1 VRAHTAR
8 PAVGHARGCDGL
20 HQCGHLVRGTFPKEV
35 VGANVP
41 PVNVIVPVADHV
53 AAAADLVRR
62 YRELPPDVRVR
73 LGKPSSNLFRF
84 GAPPPTLD
92 ASGLSGVI
100 GVDPVARTADV
111 AGMTTYENL
120 VDATLAHG
128 LMPLV
133 VPQLKTITLGGAVAG
148 LGIESTSFR
157 HGLPHESVREME
169 ILTGSGEVVTATPDG
184 EHADLYRG
192 FANSYGTLGYALRLV
207 IDLQPVAPYVRLRH
221 HRFPDAASCTEAL
234 VELADAPVDFL
245 DGTVFDT
252 SEQYLTTGEFVDALP
267 AGVRASDYTGQQIFY
282 RSQQE
287 RALDH
292 LTVRDYLW
300 RWDPDWFWCSRG
312 LGVQHPLIRRLWP
325 RSRRRSDVYRRIVA
339 LDRRYGMSDRL
350 NSLRGRPVEE
360 PVVQDVE
367 IPARNLPAFL
377 EAFHRDIG
385 ISPIWLCPLRLR
397 AAPEDG
403 AKPWT
408 LYPMRPGELYVNVGF
423 WSSVPQTPGEPDAH
437 NRWIEQ
443 LVSDLDGHKSLYS
456 TVHYGEDEFWRH
468 YNGTAY
474 RALKQRYDPRGRL
487 PDLYSKVAN
496 PSSNIGKG
504 GG

>member
-1 VRAHTAR
+1 VT
-8 PAVGHARGCDGL
+8 
-20 HQCGHLVRGTFPKEV
+20 
-35 VGANVP
+35 
-41 PVNVIVPVADHV
+41 VIVPVADHV

-62 YRELPPDVRVR
+62 FRELPPGTRVR

-84 GAPPPTLD
+84 GASAPTLD

-100 GVDPVARTADV
+100 AVDPVARTADV
-111 AGMTTYENL
+111 AGMTTYEDL

-169 ILTGSGEVVTATPDG
+169 VLTGSGEVVTASPDG

-192 FANSYGTLGYALRLV
+192 FANSYGTLGYALRLT

-221 HRFPDAASCTEAL
+221 RRYPDAAACTEAMA
-234 VELADAPVDFL
+234 ELADSDVDFL
-245 DGTVFDT
+245 DGTVFDAG
-252 SEQYLTTGEFVDALP
+252 EQYLTTGEFVDTLP

-287 RALDH
+287 RAVDH

-300 RWDPDWFWCSRG
+300 RWDTDWFWCSRA
-312 LGVQHPLIRRLWP
+312 LGVQHPLLRRLWP

-339 LDRRYGMSDRL
+339 LDRRHGWSDRL
-350 NSLRGRPVEE
+350 NTLRGRPVEE

-367 IPARNLPAFL
+367 VPVRNLPAFL
-377 EAFHRDIG
+377 DGFHRDIG
-385 ISPIWLCPLRLR
+385 IAPVWLCPVR
-397 AAPEDG
+397 AQA
-403 AKPWT
+403 AWT

-423 WSSVPQTPGEPDAH
+423 WSSVPQVPGDPDAH
-437 NRWIEQ
+437 NRRIED
-443 LVSDLDGHKSLYS
+443 LVSELDGHKSLYS
-456 TVHYGEDEFWRH
+456 TVHYDADEFWRH
-468 YNGTAY
+468 YNGPGY

-487 PDLYSKVAN
+487 PDLYAKV
-496 PSSNIGKG
+496 SGKDG
-504 GG
+504 A

>member
-1 VRAHTAR
+1 MT
-8 PAVGHARGCDGL
+8 
-20 HQCGHLVRGTFPKEV
+20 
-35 VGANVP
+35 
-41 PVNVIVPVADHV
+41 VIVPVADHV

-62 YRELPPDVRVR
+62 FRELPAGTRVR

-84 GAPPPTLD
+84 GAPPSTLD
-92 ASGLSGVI
+92 ASGLSGVL

-111 AGMTTYENL
+111 AGMTTYEDL

-207 IDLQPVAPYVRLRH
+207 IDLAPVAPYVRLRH
-221 HRFPDAASCTEAL
+221 RRYPDATAVTAAI
-234 VELADAPVDFL
+234 VEQADSDVDFL
-245 DGTVFDT
+245 DGTVFGAD
-252 SEQYLTTGEFVDALP
+252 EQYLTTGESVDALP
-267 AGVRASDYTGQQIFY
+267 AGVRASDYTGSQIFY

-292 LTVRDYLW
+292 LTIRDYLW
-300 RWDPDWFWCSRG
+300 RWDTDWFWCSRA
-312 LGVQHPLIRRLWP
+312 LGVQHPLVRRLWP
-325 RSRRRSDVYRRIVA
+325 RRLRRSDVYRRLVA
-339 LDRRYGMSDRL
+339 LDRRHGWSDRL
-350 NSLRGRPVEE
+350 NGLRGRPVEE

-367 IPARNLPAFL
+367 IPVRNLPAFL
-377 EAFHRDIG
+377 EAFHRDVG
-385 ISPIWLCPLRLR
+385 ITPLWLCPLRLR
-397 AAPEDG
+397 SPHQGRAEPGGAQPGGLQDG
-403 AKPWT
+403 GAQPWT

-423 WSSVPQTPGEPDAH
+423 WSSVPQDPGDPDAH
-437 NRWIEQ
+437 NRRIED
-443 LVSDLDGHKSLYS
+443 LVSELDGHKSLYS
-456 TVHYGEDEFWRH
+456 TVHYTADEFWRH
-468 YNGTAY
+468 YNGPGY
-474 RALKQRYDPRGRL
+474 RALKQRYDPCGRL
-487 PDLYSKVAN
+487 PDLYSKVV
-496 PSSNIGKG
+496 GKG
-504 GG
+504 GA

>member
-1 VRAHTAR
+1 M
-8 PAVGHARGCDGL
+8 
-20 HQCGHLVRGTFPKEV
+20 
-35 VGANVP
+35 
-41 PVNVIVPVADHV
+41 NVIVPVADHV

-62 YRELPPDVRVR
+62 FRELPAGTRVR

-100 GVDPVARTADV
+100 AVDPVTRTADV
-111 AGMTTYENL
+111 AGMTTYEDL

-169 ILTGSGEVVTATPDG
+169 VLTGSGEVVTATPEG

-221 HRFPDAASCTEAL
+221 HRYPDARSCTDAITQ
-234 VELADAPVDFL
+234 LAGPDPQESTLDFL
-245 DGTVFDT
+245 DGTVFGPA
-252 SEQYLTTGEFVDALP
+252 EHYLTAGELVDALP

-287 RALDH
+287 RAVDH

-300 RWDPDWFWCSRG
+300 RWDTDWFWCSRA
-312 LGVQHPLIRRLWP
+312 LGVQHPLVRRLWP
-325 RSRRRSDVYRRIVA
+325 RRHRRSDVYRRIVA
-339 LDRRYGMSDRL
+339 LDRRYRLSDRL
-350 NSLRGRPVEE
+350 ATLRGRPVEE

-367 IPARNLPAFL
+367 IPVRNLPAFL
-377 EAFHRDIG
+377 EAFHREVG
-385 ISPIWLCPLRLR
+385 ITPVWLCPVR
-397 AAPEDG
+397 ARA
-403 AKPWT
+403 PWT

-423 WSSVPQTPGEPDAH
+423 WSSVPQRPGEPEAH
-437 NRWIEQ
+437 NRRIEQ
-443 LVSDLDGHKSLYS
+443 LVADLDGHKSLYS
-456 TVHYGEDEFWRH
+456 TVHYAEDDFWRH
-468 YNGTAY
+468 YNGPAY

-487 PDLYSKVAN
+487 PDLYTKVA
-496 PSSNIGKG
+496 GKDG
-504 GG
+504 A